1 MKILHT
7 AELYDPSKGGSQEVV
22 KQLSEHMVMAGHDVT
37 VATTKFAERKQK
49 KINGVQI
56 EEFDIHGNI
65 LTGYEGEIEI
75 YKEYLLHNKFDVVMN
90 YAAQNW
96 TSDIFFEVM
105 EGVDASAKVFVP
117 CGFSHLYTPQCKDY
131 FAKMPD
137 ILKSYDA
144 TVYLA
149 NHYRDVD
156 FAREHGVKNI
166 HIIPN
171 GADEREF
178 GVKVE
183 YDVLVDLKLKPNTK
197 IIYQGGTSFTT
208 LKGQLDAIA
217 IFQQANITD
226 AVLLLNGNIIDGTYT
241 KLCEKAMRR
250 HNINPLN
257 KVRNKLIRIRHWD
270 REKTVAGFQQADIFL
285 FPSNIEASPIVLY
298 EACASRTPFLS
309 TNVGNA
315 GEIVEWT
322 GGGSLLPTEIDSHGY
337 SHAIIDKSAVQL
349 EELIT
354 NPNKAKQMADRGYD
368 AWRQK
373 FSWQKITSKYINL
386 YEELLDNDSN

>member
-250 HNINPLN
+250 HNINPFN

-315 GEIVEWT
+315 I
-322 GGGSLLPTEIDSHGY
+322 
-337 SHAIIDKSAVQL
+337 
-349 EELIT
+349 
-354 NPNKAKQMADRGYD
+354 
-368 AWRQK
+368 
-373 FSWQKITSKYINL
+373 FSVVINL
-386 YEELLDNDSN
+386 